1 MTNIIKRRIMNFYE
15 AAIRTVCTAYDITP
29 EVLRG
34 DRRDERIVEAR
45 KWYCLLTT
53 PRPLERSGRYINRDH
68 ATVLHHR
75 REMREAIGIY
85 PLHEER
91 WRVMKR
97 LFNSILVED
106 RMNGCHVGVKEY
118 RAEWRNYQDLLL
130 AAENARHRLEEL
142 STSITGE
149 PCVVCENGD
158 GGFHVVKVRDRIGRP
173 LPLVY
178 MLNVIRKRD
187 GQPI

>member
-1 MTNIIKRRIMNFYE
+1 MTNIIKRIIMNFYE

-75 REMREAIGIY
+75 REMRETIGIY

-97 LFNSILVED
+97 LFNSILVEE

-118 RAEWRNYQDLLL
+118 RVEWRNYQDLLS

-142 STSITGE
+142 STAVTGE

-178 MLNVIRKRD
+178 MLNVIRRRD